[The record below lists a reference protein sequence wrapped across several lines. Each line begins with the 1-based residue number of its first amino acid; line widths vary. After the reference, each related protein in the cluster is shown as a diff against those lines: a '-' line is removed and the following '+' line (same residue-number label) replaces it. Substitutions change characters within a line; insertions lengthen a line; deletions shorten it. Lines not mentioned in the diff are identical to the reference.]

1 MDFDFLIHKLVIQ
14 SSNGFTEIVELRP
27 RSVADFY
34 KEILDKLHKLGIE
47 AGIHTTPNEVEVA
60 IPFEKD
66 EQHRSY
72 DAEFA
77 NRWWRILLNVDRI
90 FKEFRSRFIG
100 KCSPVHL
107 FWGSFDL
114 AVTRFSGRRAPEHP
128 GNVPHLPD
136 WVAKEAYSHEVSS
149 CGFWPGSKK
158 VPLPLFYSYAY
169 PEPPGFKATKV
180 LPIEAS
186 YNDDAREFI
195 LSYDVVRNSTNP
207 DEVLLTFL
215 QTTYDAAAD
224 TGKWDRGSLE
234 KPGL

>member
-1 MDFDFLIHKLVIQ
+1 MDFDFLIHKLLIQ
-14 SSNGFTEIVELRP
+14 SANGSTETVELRP

-34 KEILDKLHKLGIE
+34 SEVLAKLQNLGIE
-47 AGIHTTPNEVEVA
+47 VRIHTTPNEVAVA
-60 IPFEKD
+60 IPFEQD
-66 EQHRSY
+66 DQHCSY
-72 DAEFA
+72 DVEFA

-90 FKEFRSRFIG
+90 FKEFRSRFVG

-114 AVTRFSGRRAPEHP
+114 AVTRFSGRPAPEHP

-149 CGFWPGSKK
+149 CGFWPGSEQ

-169 PEPPGFKATKV
+169 PEPPGFKETKV
-180 LPIEAS
+180 LPDEAS
-186 YNDDAREFI
+186 YNNDAREFI
-195 LSYDVVRNSTNP
+195 LPYEAVRNSNSP
-207 DEVLLTFL
+207 DEILLKFL

-224 TGKWDRGSLE
+224 TGKWDKALLE